1 MPVEDL
7 SPASHTAAGDPQDIH
22 PDSSVEQLRR
32 ILLREQE
39 ARIGDLESDV
49 QRLDHQIRD
58 ERSLIKMIAPVLGD
72 AIRLKIKEARDEMIE
87 ALYPIIGQ
95 VVRRA
100 VTEAVSDLARSL
112 DAQAKRAFDLR
123 QAWWR
128 LRARFGGASAAQI
141 RLRELLPFQ
150 VSDALLIHRDSGLL
164 LSHLAGEAS
173 VTADSDL
180 FGGMLTAIRDFSQD
194 TLGGDG
200 QDELGEITYGE
211 QRILIETGRSL
222 YLAVI
227 VSGTPPPEYREE
239 MRERL
244 IDVENAHADDIDH
257 HPGDESAFTDVQDQ
271 LQPLLVSGE
280 PKKLTRSQKSFLA
293 AVVGAVIVL
302 LAGCILLTSW
312 LYRASHPAQPPPA
325 VIVQPTATHTLAP
338 TTLPSITPTVEPLPS
353 ETTAPT
359 VTPLPSATLTATR
372 APFIGVIL
380 GNVWMRT
387 GPSVEAARSEVVL
400 TQGERVEL
408 LAVYGDW
415 LRVKQITSD
424 GYFAEGWI
432 PARWFGAAEEF
443 PAQLITPTAGQ

>member
-1 MPVEDL
+1 MPVEAQ
-7 SPASHTAAGDPQDIH
+7 SPASRAAAGDPQEIH
-22 PDSSVEQLRR
+22 PDSSLEQIRQ
-32 ILLREQE
+32 ILLRDQE
-39 ARIGDLESDV
+39 ARIGGLESDV

-58 ERSLIKMIAPVLGD
+58 ESSLIKMIAPVLGD

-112 DAQAKRAFDLR
+112 DAQAKRAFDFRL
-123 QAWWR
+123 AWWR

-141 RLRELLPFQ
+141 RLRELLPFK
-150 VSDALLIHRDSGLL
+150 VSDAILIHRDSGLL

-200 QDELGEITYGE
+200 QDELGEITYGDR
-211 QRILIETGRSL
+211 RILIETGRSV

-227 VSGTPPPEYREE
+227 VSGTPPPQYRDG
-239 MRERL
+239 MRECL
-244 IDVENAHADDIDH
+244 IDVENAHADAIDN
-257 HPGDESAFTDVQDQ
+257 HPGDESAFSDAQGQ
-271 LQPLLVSGE
+271 LQPLLVSAE
-280 PKKLTRSQKSFLA
+280 PKKMSKSQKSFLA
-293 AVVGAVIVL
+293 AGVGAVIIFV
-302 LAGCILLTSW
+302 AGCILLTSW
-312 LYRASHPAQPPPA
+312 LYRASHPVQPPPA
-325 VIVQPTATHTLAP
+325 AIVQPSTTSTLAP
-338 TTLPSITPTVEPLPS
+338 TALLTFTPTAEPLPT
-353 ETTAPT
+353 ETPAPT
-359 VTPLPSATLTATR
+359 ATLLPSATPTTSR

-387 GPSVEAARSEVVL
+387 GPSAEAARSEVVL

-415 LRVKQITSD
+415 LRVKQISSEQV
-424 GYFAEGWI
+424 FAEGWI
-432 PARWFGAAEEF
+432 PARWFGAAEDF
-443 PAQLITPTAGQ
+443 PALLITLTASP